1 MCRREGGRK
10 GGVGKGGEDGKDV
23 WSQVRCVW
31 QRRILKKACMNGE
44 PAGMV
49 GKILNWATEEGEG
62 WERGGRGEGKGRGRE
77 GRGKEE
83 EEECERGGV

>member
-1 MCRREGGRK
+1 M
-10 GGVGKGGEDGKDV
+10 
-23 WSQVRCVW
+23 W

-62 WERGGRGEGKGRGRE
+62 VGKGREGRGKGEGGRE